1 MAYRTI
7 SLQPRGVQTQQRR
20 FEDKKHKAADKDD
33 RRLSEISTNRVTL
46 ARSCAFIRVSLERRE
61 HHGSYEMTV
70 AGPFPSQSSIRSGFC
85 GPVVFWAKA
94 PARTPCSG
102 SFSKGSR
109 AKTHV
114 CVRPQLAELA
124 RLVKP
129 RLTISGNFYRLEKIN
144 GERNCRY
151 TLFLAQTK
159 GSVSS
164 CGRG

>member
-7 SLQPRGVQTQQRR
+7 SLQPPGFQTQQRR
-20 FEDKKHKAADKDD
+20 FQEKKHKAADKDN
-33 RRLSEISTNRVTL
+33 RRLGEICTNCATL

-70 AGPFPSQSSIRSGFC
+70 AGPFPSHSSIRSGFC
-85 GPVVFWAKA
+85 GPAIFWAKA

-114 CVRPQLAELA
+114 RVKPQLVEFA
-124 RLVKP
+124 RLAEP
-129 RLTISGNFYRLEKIN
+129 RLTISGSFYRFRKD
-144 GERNCRY
+144 
-151 TLFLAQTK
+151 
-159 GSVSS
+159 
-164 CGRG
+164 